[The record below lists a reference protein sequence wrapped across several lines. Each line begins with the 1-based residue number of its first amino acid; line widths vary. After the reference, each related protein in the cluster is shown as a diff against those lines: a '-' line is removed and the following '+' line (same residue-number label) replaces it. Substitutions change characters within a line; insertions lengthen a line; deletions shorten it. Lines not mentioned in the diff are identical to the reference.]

1 VIVAAARFVMA
12 PPRRS
17 AGMNIKTL
25 VGSGDRIGLLVLPFL
40 VVGIALNVANPAA
53 FSLGGPP
60 AWLAIASVAVLV
72 VGVTVWL
79 WSVALI
85 LANVPKGR
93 LITGGPYRWVRHPLY
108 VAVALLVVPWLGF
121 LLDTWLGVIVGA
133 AIYAGARLFAP
144 AEEAELSRAF
154 GPAWRNYSSAVKL
167 GWL

>member
-1 VIVAAARFVMA
+1 
-12 PPRRS
+12 
-17 AGMNIKTL
+17 MNIKTL
-25 VGSGDRIGLLVLPFL
+25 VGSGDRIALLVLPFL
-40 VVGIALNVANPAA
+40 VVGIALNVTNPAA

-144 AEEAELSRAF
+144 AERQSCREPS
-154 GPAWRNYSSAVKL
+154 GPRGATTAAP
-167 GWL
+167 